1 MSWRKPVRLLVRRI
15 ARRRGYDVVE
25 YPGTSFRRR
34 LKLMR
39 HFQVD
44 LVLDIGA
51 DTGEYVAKLRRYGY
65 EGWVVSFEPLPSS
78 FAELRYNAG
87 TDPLWETANFALG
100 ERDGRAALHIAGNAH
115 SSSLHDMR
123 PAHVEAAPQSAYVD
137 AEEVDVRRLDSV
149 FGEYRGDARRI
160 YVKVD
165 VQGAEREVLAGAARV
180 MRDIA
185 GVQLEMSLIP
195 LYDGQALFPEL
206 LDFMTRHGFTLMSLE
221 PGFAD
226 ERTGQLLQVDG
237 VFFRQ

>member
-115 SSSLHDMR
+115 SSSLHDML

-137 AEEVDVRRLDSV
+137 AEEVDVGLDQPQQLVRFSV
-149 FGEYRGDARRI
+149 NE
-160 YVKVD
+160 K
-165 VQGAEREVLAGAARV
+165 
-180 MRDIA
+180 
-185 GVQLEMSLIP
+185 
-195 LYDGQALFPEL
+195 
-206 LDFMTRHGFTLMSLE
+206 T
-221 PGFAD
+221 
-226 ERTGQLLQVDG
+226 DG
-237 VFFRQ
+237 VANGFVLLVLELECLHVPLSGRAIDKGTHEVALVAEQVNACGWVIG